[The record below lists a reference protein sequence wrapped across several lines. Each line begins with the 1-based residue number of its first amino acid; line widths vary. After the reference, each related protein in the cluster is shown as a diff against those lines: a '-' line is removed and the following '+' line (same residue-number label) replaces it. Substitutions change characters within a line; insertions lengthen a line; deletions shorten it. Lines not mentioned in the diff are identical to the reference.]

1 MSRSAGWWSRL
12 SLRARLTI
20 MSTALLAVA
29 LAAGAVLILTALD
42 RSLTGSLD
50 DVARQ
55 RGQDVARLIDTGNLP
70 DPVPVSG
77 GTAGIQVV
85 DSQQRVRAASPGGD
99 HLVPILEP
107 ADVERARDGEAVL
120 LDGARLG
127 IDDSLRVVG
136 VPAGTADDPLTVLV
150 ASSLLEADRTVRFVR
165 LLLLLATP
173 LLLATMATLFWLVIG
188 AALRPVEELSR
199 GAESVTADR
208 TDARLPV
215 PAADDEIHR
224 LAVTLNGM
232 LARLQA
238 ASERQREFVAD
249 AAHELR
255 SPLTSVRTQ
264 LEVALRHGDAGDW
277 RETAEGLLEESERM
291 SRLVDDLLVLA
302 RLDESTLVRP
312 PRARPVDLDELVC
325 DVVARR
331 GDTGAHPPVVQTAGP
346 GVLVRA
352 DPEALARAVTNL
364 LENAQRFARSRVIV
378 AVYPTDGADRTHCIV
393 EVVDDGPGIA
403 EADRDRVFER
413 FSRVDGSRVRD
424 ASVGGAGLGLA
435 IVRATVEAHGG
446 RVRLSDAEPGLRVE
460 LVLPVE
466 SPATAGDRY

>member
-1 MSRSAGWWSRL
+1 MADSSPGWWSRL

-20 MSTALLAVA
+20 VSTVVLAVG
-29 LAAGAVLILTALD
+29 LVAGAALILTALD
-42 RSLTGSLD
+42 RGLTGSLD

-55 RGQDVARLIDTGNLP
+55 RGQDVARLIELGNLP

-85 DSQQRVRAASPGGD
+85 DAEQRVRAASPGGD

-107 ADVERARDGEAVL
+107 ADIERARAGEAVH

-127 IDDSLRVVG
+127 IDDNLRVVG
-136 VPAGTADDPLTVLV
+136 VPAGTPDDPLTVLV
-150 ASSLLEADRTVRFVR
+150 ASSLFEADRTVRFVSLA
-165 LLLLLATP
+165 LLIATP
-173 LLLATMATLFWLVIG
+173 LLLAALATLSWLVIG

-199 GAESVTADR
+199 GAEAVTADR

-238 ASERQREFVAD
+238 ANERQREFVAD

-277 RETAEGLLEESERM
+277 RETAEGLLEETDRM

-302 RLDESTLVRP
+302 RLDESTLAR
-312 PRARPVDLDELVC
+312 PRAYPVDLNELVR

-331 GDTGAHPPVVQTAGP
+331 SETGAHPAVVQSGGP

-364 LENAQRFARSRVIV
+364 LDNAQRFARSRVIV
-378 AVYPTDGADRTHCIV
+378 AVHPADGADRMRCVV

-446 RVRLSDAEPGLRVE
+446 QVRLSDAEPGLRVE

-466 SPATAGDRY
+466 SPATTGDRY